1 MKSIIRILILLL
13 FFNEFTSAKMSTKLR
28 KQLQNSVV
36 NYSGVV
42 IYSYGRQAEEFQ
54 TSSNHFNLSI
64 NVSSSIT
71 IWPFKHFLNIHKIV

>member
-1 MKSIIRILILLL
+1 MKSIIRIFVFLL
-13 FFNEFTSAKMSTKLR
+13 FNVFTSAKMSTKLR

-64 NVSSSIT
+64 NVSCSIT
-71 IWPFKHFLNIHKIV
+71 ICPLKHFLNSHAIV

>member
-1 MKSIIRILILLL
+1 MKSIIRIFVFLL
-13 FFNEFTSAKMSTKLR
+13 FNVFTSAKMSTKLR

-64 NVSSSIT
+64 NVSCSIT
-71 IWPFKHFLNIHKIV
+71 ICPLKHFLNSHTIV

>member
-1 MKSIIRILILLL
+1 MKSIIRIFVFLL
-13 FFNEFTSAKMSTKLR
+13 FNVFTSAKMSTKLR

-36 NYSGVV
+36 DYSGVV

>member
-1 MKSIIRILILLL
+1 MKSIIRIFVFLL
-13 FFNEFTSAKMSTKLR
+13 FNVFTSAKMSTKLR

-64 NVSSSIT
+64 NVSCSIT
-71 IWPFKHFLNIHKIV
+71 FLAIKTFFEYS

>member
-1 MKSIIRILILLL
+1 MKSIIRIFVFLL
-13 FFNEFTSAKMSTKLR
+13 FNVFTSAKMSTKLR

-64 NVSSSIT
+64 NVSCSIT
-71 IWPFKHFLNIHKIV
+71 FLAIKTFFEYVVIK

>member
-1 MKSIIRILILLL
+1 MKSIIRIFVFLL
-13 FFNEFTSAKMSTKLR
+13 FNVFTSAKMSTKLR

-64 NVSSSIT
+64 NVSCSIT
-71 IWPFKHFLNIHKIV
+71 ICPLKHFLNSHKIV

>member
-1 MKSIIRILILLL
+1 MKSIIRIFVFLL
-13 FFNEFTSAKMSTKLR
+13 FNVFTSAKMSTKLR

-36 NYSGVV
+36 DYSGVV

-64 NVSSSIT
+64 NVSCSIT
-71 IWPFKHFLNIHKIV
+71 FLAIKTFFEYVVIK

>member
-1 MKSIIRILILLL
+1 MKSIIRIFVFLL
-13 FFNEFTSAKMSTKLR
+13 FNVFTSAKMSTKLR

-71 IWPFKHFLNIHKIV
+71 IWPLKHFLNIHKIV